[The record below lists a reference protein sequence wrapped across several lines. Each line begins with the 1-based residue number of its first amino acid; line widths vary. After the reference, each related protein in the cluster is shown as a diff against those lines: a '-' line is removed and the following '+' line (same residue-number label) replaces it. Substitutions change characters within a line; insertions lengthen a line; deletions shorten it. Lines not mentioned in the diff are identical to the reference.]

1 MVLEM
6 FMIGEY
12 VPDEN
17 EKDTIVR
24 CPLCGKGRIFDIPY
38 NEKSSAKVKFSS
50 SNASLANAVVL
61 KCPKCR
67 KKTIVAFSKEQ
78 HTLYADLP

>member
-1 MVLEM
+1 M

-38 NEKSSAKVKFSS
+38 NEKSSAKVKFAS

-61 KCPKCR
+61 NVPSAAKR
-67 KKTIVAFSKEQ
+67 
-78 HTLYADLP
+78 L